1 MNKFFIT
8 CIIILFILLAAVTRL
23 YNVTLKEKERFE
35 ANQTTLM
42 TSLNNFKFRDSL
54 NAVENGRLKLS
65 ISELKELREADF
77 KLIKELKLRPKDVET
92 ITKVKVVTRDSIIF
106 QLKDSCINYESEWTK
121 VSGCIGDTLSIET
134 SDSIAFIAHKEYKH
148 KFLFFRWG
156 LERAKVKIINFNPRS
171 SVKSPEWIDLK

>member
-23 YNVTLKEKERFE
+23 YNITLKEKERFE

-54 NAVENGRLKLS
+54 NAVENGRLKLNL
-65 ISELKELREADF
+65 SELKELREADF

-92 ITKVKVVTRDSIIF
+92 IAKVKVVTRDSIIF

>member
-42 TSLNNFKFRDSL
+42 TSLNDFKFRDSL
-54 NAVENGRLKLS
+54 NAAENGRLKLNL
-65 ISELKELREADF
+65 SELKELREADF

-171 SVKSPEWIDLK
+171 SIKSPEWIDLK

>member
-1 MNKFFIT
+1 MNKFFII
-8 CIIILFILLAAVTRL
+8 CIIILLILLAAVTRL

-54 NAVENGRLKLS
+54 NAVENGRLKLNL
-65 ISELKELREADF
+65 SELKELREADF

>member
-54 NAVENGRLKLS
+54 NAVENGRLKLNL
-65 ISELKELREADF
+65 SELKELREADF

>member
-1 MNKFFIT
+1 MNKFFII

-23 YNVTLKEKERFE
+23 YNITLKEKERFE

-171 SVKSPEWIDLK
+171 NVKSPEWIDLK